1 MPLWGASRRQRVWC
15 MSPLLSIAGATPA
28 PNEIRCALC
37 REHPVVPRL
46 AVPEARLSARS
57 SRSSDA
63 SRISRRAHPSSYPRW
78 GCYYRA
84 SINLPS
90 VGLSRAIAVSIYPRW
105 GYRGYRQFTLV
116 GLSGLSPI
124 YPRWGYPNLPSVGLS
139 EGLTTWTGSIIGVT
153 VRCHVGARCR
163 GSTKPHS
170 QPGPQW
176 GPQ

>member
-15 MSPLLSIAGATPA
+15 MSPLLSIDGATPA

-78 GCYYRA
+78 GCYV
-84 SINLPS
+84 I
-90 VGLSRAIAVSIYPRW
+90 IAHPSIYPRW
-105 GYRGYRQFTLV
+105 GYRGLSRCQFTLGGVIGVIANLPSV

-124 YPRWGYPNLPSVGLS
+124 YPRWGYRNLPSVGLS
-139 EGLTTWTGSIIGVT
+139 GVIGKVDHLDRLNYWRDRPISC
-153 VRCHVGARCR
+153 RCALPRFHQA
-163 GSTKPHS
+163 S
-170 QPGPQW
+170 
-176 GPQ
+176 